1 MGMDDEAAL
10 VSDLESIV
18 GDALRVV
25 ARYDEDGYELLYV
38 REDLTEHTQG
48 ISDAIHENLV
58 LEGIAKEY
66 LEDLFE
72 AGELHCTIHEFEELR
87 AHHFVTGQFEGFFV
101 GADTGGT
108 IESRAIKEA
117 VHDYAD
123 G

>member
-1 MGMDDEAAL
+1 MGMDDGAAL

-25 ARYDEDGYELLYV
+25 AWYDEDRYELLYV
-38 REDLTEHTQG
+38 REDLTEHTQAV
-48 ISDAIHENLV
+48 SDAVYENLV

-72 AGELHCTIHEFEELR
+72 SGELYCTIHEFEELR

-101 GADTGGT
+101 GVDSGGKV
-108 IESRAIKEA
+108 ESRAVKEA
-117 VHDYAD
+117 VHDHVE

>member
-1 MGMDDEAAL
+1 MDDGAAL

-25 ARYDEDGYELLYV
+25 AWYDEDRYELLYV
-38 REDLTEHTQG
+38 REDLTEHTQAV
-48 ISDAIHENLV
+48 SDAVYENLV

-72 AGELHCTIHEFEELR
+72 SGELYCTIHEFEELR

-101 GADTGGT
+101 GVDSGGKV
-108 IESRAIKEA
+108 ESRAVKEA
-117 VHDYAD
+117 VHDHVE